1 MFLRFHKVGDESI
14 MFEFLD
20 LRLFIGSSEVVNCVF
35 ISLGIGFWIL
45 VRTPVLT
52 QTTSLPMMEQT
63 FGALYIS
70 QGILTNNFNTLRLAL
85 SATER
90 VSMKFSEN

>member
-1 MFLRFHKVGDESI
+1 MRLSESRSMGLRGSGQIDTRESRLMFLRFHKVGDDSI

-20 LRLFIGSSEVVNCVF
+20 LRLFIGSSEVVNCDF

-52 QTTSLPMMEQT
+52 QTMSLPMMVRT
-63 FGALYIS
+63 F
-70 QGILTNNFNTLRLAL
+70 
-85 SATER
+85 
-90 VSMKFSEN
+90 